1 MNDFVLRGFCEN
13 CWQPIFMNE
22 LGEPQHSFGIPC
34 GKVICK
40 QAKWCLSAKQIMTVY
55 ESKEYDLWY
64 EMNFNLISPV
74 SVSEMHARFLERE
87 PFLVAKILKEA
98 EKEAENKE
106 ENK

>member
-40 QAKWCLSAKQIMTVY
+40 QAKWCLSAKQMKIVF
-55 ESKEYDLWY
+55 ESDKFEEWAGQENYFELCNDA
-64 EMNFNLISPV
+64 FTFV
-74 SVSEMHARFLERE
+74 VKVLEE
-87 PFLVAKILKEA
+87 HPFLVSKILKETE
-98 EKEAENKE
+98 EKYSKE